1 MAGVCPVRTVKT
13 VRGGGNDVGR
23 MTGDWSHTERKRA
36 AASASEGN
44 MDSVVARNLSGAI
57 MV

>member
-1 MAGVCPVRTVKT
+1 MKT